1 MKSREKIW
9 DKSERLSLGLIG
21 WPVAHSHSP
30 EIHHAAMREFNIR
43 GDYRLYPVKPLP
55 EGQAV
60 LTDLISKIR
69 QGKLHGVNITIP
81 HKQAIG
87 SFLDGLTDT
96 ALKIGAVNTIVP
108 RQGSLIGENTD
119 AGGFLADLKRVFSW
133 ENIMDGDEKW
143 VVNPHALVL
152 GAGGAARAVV
162 YALFSAGWSVTVAAR
177 RIEQAEILKSSFHGI
192 ESRGSLSA
200 LKLAASELSS
210 LISEITLVVNA
221 TPVGMSPDR
230 DRSPWPD
237 NLPLSTSAAV
247 YDLVYNPVETHFMR
261 TAREA
266 GQMAANGMGMLVEQA
281 ALAFECWTGLAPSR
295 ELLLR
300 QMLHQ
305 EV

>member
-9 DKSERLSLGLIG
+9 DRSERLSLGLIG

-30 EIHHAAMREFNIR
+30 EIHLAAMREFNLR

-55 EGQAV
+55 EGQAD

-69 QGKLHGVNITIP
+69 QGELHGLNITIP
-81 HKQAIG
+81 HKQVVG
-87 SFLDGLTDT
+87 SFLDEVTDT
-96 ALKIGAVNTIVP
+96 ALKIGAVNTIVQH
-108 RQGSLIGENTD
+108 QGSLIGENTD
-119 AGGFLADLKRVFSW
+119 ASGFLADLQRVFSW

-143 VVNPHALVL
+143 VGNPHALVL

-162 YALFSAGWSVTVAAR
+162 YALNSAGWQVTLAAR
-177 RIEQAEILKSSFHGI
+177 RIKQAESLISSFHGTASS
-192 ESRGSLSA
+192 ESLA
-200 LKLAASELSS
+200 TINLKASELSD
-210 LISEITLVVNA
+210 LINKITLIVNA

-230 DRSPWPD
+230 DRSPWPEG
-237 NLPLSTSAAV
+237 LPLPPSAVV
-247 YDLVYNPVETHFMR
+247 YDLVYNPAETHLMR

-266 GQMAANGMGMLVEQA
+266 GLMAANGMGMLVEQA

-295 ELLLR
+295 EFLLR
-300 QMLHQ
+300 KVLNQ